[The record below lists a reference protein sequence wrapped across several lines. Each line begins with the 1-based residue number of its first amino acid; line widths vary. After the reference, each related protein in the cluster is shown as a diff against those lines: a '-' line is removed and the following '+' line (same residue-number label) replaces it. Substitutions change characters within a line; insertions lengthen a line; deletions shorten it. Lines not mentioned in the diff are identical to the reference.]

1 MKQRVISVL
10 TLFTSA
16 STLICC
22 ALPALLVTLGMGAAF
37 SSFLSQF
44 PQLIW
49 ISENKGM
56 VFFVAGVC
64 LSVAGYFQWR
74 AQYEPCPVDPK
85 LREACLWSRRW
96 GLRLYIVSLVLF
108 LIGFFFGFL
117 ITLF

>member
-1 MKQRVISVL
+1 VKKLISFL

-22 ALPALLVTLGMGAAF
+22 ALPVALVSLGLGASFAG
-37 SSFLSQF
+37 FLSQF

-49 ISENKGM
+49 FSESKGM
-56 VFFVAGVC
+56 VFLVAGLC

-74 AQYEPCPVDPK
+74 AQYEPCPVDPV

-96 GLRLYIVSLVLF
+96 GLRLYLASLGLF